1 MAVTPPMSNQPRET
15 FESLASSHEDAPKR
29 VKHKPNIR
37 VAALNI
43 TSFMDLTFN
52 LLLFFV
58 LTANF
63 ASAEGVLLA
72 TLPKGGGGGG
82 DTTIET
88 PDDTKIDDRPPVRIF
103 LQAVPGAGQSA
114 FIRIEGVPTSPGQDY
129 EQFYQMLK
137 QWRRDPVSNPSGAYE
152 PDQPINIQPDRNCS
166 WNDVVNAFNAAVRAK
181 YTSVGL
187 LPAS

>member
-1 MAVTPPMSNQPRET
+1 MAVTPPKSNQPH
-15 FESLASSHEDAPKR
+15 ESQAAAHEEAPKR
-29 VKHKPNIR
+29 VKKHNPNIR

-72 TLPKGGGGGG
+72 TLPKGSGGGGEAIL
-82 DTTIET
+82 DI
-88 PDDTKIDDRPPVRIF
+88 PDDTPPDDRPPVRIF

-137 QWRRDPVSNPSGAYE
+137 QWRRDPSNPNGAYE

-166 WNDVVNAFNAAVRAK
+166 WNDVVNAFNAAIRAK

>member
-1 MAVTPPMSNQPRET
+1 MSNQPNEMFSALSATHGHDEPRKK
-15 FESLASSHEDAPKR
+15 A
-29 VKHKPNIR
+29 VKHKTNIR

-72 TLPKGGGGGG
+72 TLPKGSGSGGAAITSP
-82 DTTIET
+82 DEDPTKTTL
-88 PDDTKIDDRPPVRIF
+88 PPVRIF
-103 LQAVPGAGQSA
+103 LQAVPNQPA

-129 EQFYQMLK
+129 ELFYQTLK
-137 QWRRDPVSNPSGAYE
+137 QWRRDPSNPNGAYD
-152 PDQPINIQPDRNCS
+152 PDQPINIQPDKNCT
-166 WNDVVNAFNAAVRAK
+166 WNDVVNAFNAAVRAR